1 MSLLI
6 AGQTRLAYAG
16 PNTGQLRVKLFT
28 SAKNTLVMSWH
39 GEVNQSMTDQISEA
53 IERYQSQAE
62 RFKLQLNSGGGVVR
76 EGERLIQVLQ
86 RLRQTHELVTEV
98 DRGGTCGSM
107 CVFIYVQGNQRIGAL
122 SSTWLFHEVSNKN
135 HDRQVSL
142 DRPQWER
149 LIDKYFRPAGVSEEW
164 IAEMK
169 QHTYDTDYWQTGAD
183 LVAAHSG
190 IITHT
195 LGNERPRG
203 IAGER
208 SSPPPQATPEKP
220 HEIAG
225 EHGSPPPLATPGPF
239 TVTPLASTQEG
250 VD

>member
-1 MSLLI
+1 
-6 AGQTRLAYAG
+6 LAYAG
-16 PNTGQLRVKLFT
+16 APNAGQLHVKLFT
-28 SAKNTLVMSWH
+28 SVKNTLVMSWH
-39 GEVNQSMTDQISEA
+39 GEVNQSMTAQISEA
-53 IERYQSQAE
+53 IETYKSQAE

-76 EGERLIQVLQ
+76 DGERLIQVLQ

-122 SSTWLFHEVSNKN
+122 SSTWLFHEVSNKI
-135 HDRQVSL
+135 HDQQISL

-149 LIDKYFRPAGVSEEW
+149 LIDKYFRPAGISAEW

-208 SSPPPQATPEKP
+208 SSPPPLAAPERP
-220 HEIAG
+220 QEITG
-225 EHGSPPPLATPGPF
+225 EHVSPPAPTTPGPF
-239 TVTPLASTQEG
+239 TVTPLASTHEG